1 MSFSFSTRGY
11 RCPKPIV
18 SPYFRLKGYVDR
30 SIAFVLLIPCLPLIG
45 FLWLLVRLTSK
56 GPGFY
61 AQERLGKD
69 GKPFVMYK
77 LRSMVVDA
85 EQKTGAVWAS
95 RNDSRVTFIGNLLRK
110 LHLDEFPQL
119 FNVLR
124 GEMALVG
131 PRPERE
137 KFIMTLSREI
147 DGYAY
152 RMAVTPGVT
161 GYAQLNLPSDIEVAD
176 VKRKIS
182 LDFEYIE
189 NASFWFDF
197 VILLGTFGR
206 FFKFLGMIHL
216 KVLGIYRRVE
226 DSPWAACVGAVSENS
241 GQGRSMQLSRLFELA
256 AVDRYEDVHPAV
268 L

>member
-1 MSFSFSTRGY
+1 MSFSLSTRGY
-11 RCPKPIV
+11 RCPKPYI
-18 SPYFRLKGYVDR
+18 SPYFRIKGYVDR
-30 SIAFVLLIPCLPLIG
+30 SIAFILLIPCLPLIG

-69 GKPFVMYK
+69 GKPFIMYK

-85 EQKTGAVWAS
+85 EHETGAVWAS
-95 RNDSRVTFIGNLLRK
+95 RNDSRVTFVGNLLRK
-110 LHLDEFPQL
+110 FHLDEFPQL

-137 KFIMTLSREI
+137 EFVKTLSQEI
-147 DGYAY
+147 DGYSY
-152 RMAVTPGVT
+152 RMAVLPGVT
-161 GYAQLNLPSDIEVAD
+161 GFAQLNLPSDIEVAD

-216 KVLGIYRRVE
+216 KALGIYRRVE
-226 DSPWAACVGAVSENS
+226 DSPWAFCVGATSENS
-241 GQGRSMQLSRLFELA
+241 APGLSMQLSKLFEMA
-256 AVDRYEDVHPAV
+256 AVDRYEDAQPVV